1 MNIQKHDHVKLRKL
15 IDNRDTVDNILH
27 VYRLLSGKE
36 NLDKRLYLKTLVWA
50 SLKATNGIAYSLW
63 TPPSIFFS
71 ENDGWIK
78 FNKDKLEKYFQEKRL
93 TWYGYKMDEIFGN
106 LL

>member
-1 MNIQKHDHVKLRKL
+1 MNIQKYDHVRLRKL
-15 IDNRDTVDNILH
+15 IDSRYTVDNILH

-50 SLKATNGIAYSLW
+50 SMEATNGIAHTW
-63 TPPSIFFS
+63 TPPKLFFS
-71 ENDGWIK
+71 K
-78 FNKDKLEKYFQEKRL
+78 FNKDKLEKYFQEKRP
-93 TWYGYKMDEIFGN
+93 TWYGFEIDKIFGN

>member
-1 MNIQKHDHVKLRKL
+1 MNIQKYDHVKLRKL

-50 SLKATNGIAYSLW
+50 SIEATKGIAHSHW
-63 TPPSIFFS
+63 TPPSLFFS

-78 FNKDKLEKYFQEKRL
+78 FDEKRLEKYFQYKKP
-93 TWYGYKMDEIFGN
+93 TWYGFEMDKIFGK